1 MSHPRIWFAPIVLN
15 VMTMVGLGGALVSEG
30 WIAKAVATAIMA
42 LPVGVACYRGLCGS
56 LRGKGA

>member
-1 MSHPRIWFAPIVLN
+1 
-15 VMTMVGLGGALVSEG
+15 MTMVGLGGALVSEG